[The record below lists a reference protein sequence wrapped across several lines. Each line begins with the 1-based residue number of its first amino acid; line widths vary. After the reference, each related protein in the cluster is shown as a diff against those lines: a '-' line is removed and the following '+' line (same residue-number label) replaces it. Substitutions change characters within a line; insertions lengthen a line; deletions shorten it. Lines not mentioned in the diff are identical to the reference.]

1 MDIGLLHSMCKQDC
15 RIAFNNIKDTIHLGL
30 FPFNDA
36 LKSDLQNQLLE
47 GLCSKTVKHF
57 VMSYN
62 LSDTQIHLLRDTI
75 IYYKQIVLS
84 SFNNYSKRFL

>member
-1 MDIGLLHSMCKQDC
+1 MCKQDC
-15 RIAFNNIKDTIHLGL
+15 RIAFNNIKDAIQLGL

-36 LKSDLQNQLLE
+36 VKSDLQNQLLE

-62 LSDTQIHLLRDTI
+62 LSSAQVHLLNETI
-75 IYYKQIVLS
+75 VYYKQIVLT
-84 SFNNYSKRFL
+84 SFNNYTKRFL